1 MFDGDLSAA
10 SWTANSLAP
19 VRFLPDA
26 QICGGGGGA
35 QLDPQLIRVPGVVYA
50 VRSPVII
57 VVFSRG
63 RSVVAVFSHR

>member
-26 QICGGGGGA
+26 QICVGGGGGA
-35 QLDPQLIRVPGVVYA
+35 QLDPQLIRPWCS
-50 VRSPVII
+50 VRRAIS
-57 VVFSRG
+57 SNNRG
-63 RSVVAVFSHR
+63 IQPWTISSCGIQP